1 MLYKKILVAS
11 SLLVVLF
18 MLYLIPTK
26 KEVEFAETNLEYVYP
41 NDLETVYLLDSNDYV
56 ARVLISASNDS
67 IISKATSLI
76 DALTI
81 GGKKENVI
89 PNGFRSIIPSGTK
102 VIDIELEDGVLVI
115 NFSKDILDIDKK
127 YEDKMIESLTYTL
140 TSINGIDSIKLLVD
154 GKELK
159 KLPNS
164 NKLLPT
170 FLDKSY
176 GINKIYEI
184 TNVGN
189 IDSYTVYFVNS
200 VNDNKYYIPVTKYV
214 NDYKQDKIRIII
226 DELASSFT
234 YQSNLSS
241 FLNENTKLLNYEVID
256 KQIKLNFNDMIFSD
270 ITNNDILEEVVYTI
284 CLSIND
290 SIDIDSVV
298 FLAND
303 REILFYIF
311 IFLIFLYGCLYGYLY

>member
-1 MLYKKILVAS
+1 MIKKMLYKKILVAS
-11 SLLVVLF
+11 SLFVVLF

-102 VIDIELEDGVLVI
+102 VIDIELEDGVLII

-189 IDSYTVYFVNS
+189 IDSYTVYFVNN

-303 REILFYIF
+303 REILKKNISD
-311 IFLIFLYGCLYGYLY
+311 LK

>member
-1 MLYKKILVAS
+1 MIKKMLYKKILVAS

-102 VIDIELEDGVLVI
+102 VIDIELEDGVLII

-270 ITNNDILEEVVYTI
+270 ITNNDVLEEVVYTI

-298 FLAND
+298 FFAND
-303 REILFYIF
+303 REILKKNISD
-311 IFLIFLYGCLYGYLY
+311 LK

>member
-1 MLYKKILVAS
+1 MIKKMLYKKILVAS

-200 VNDNKYYIPVTKYV
+200 VYDNKYYIPVTKYV

-303 REILFYIF
+303 REILKKNISD
-311 IFLIFLYGCLYGYLY
+311 LK

>member
-1 MLYKKILVAS
+1 MIKKMLYKKILVAS

-102 VIDIELEDGVLVI
+102 VNDIELEDGVLVI

-303 REILFYIF
+303 REILKKNISD
-311 IFLIFLYGCLYGYLY
+311 LK

>member
-170 FLDKSY
+170 FLNKSY

-303 REILFYIF
+303 REILKKNISD
-311 IFLIFLYGCLYGYLY
+311 LK

>member
-1 MLYKKILVAS
+1 MIKKMLYKKILVAS
-11 SLLVVLF
+11 SLFVVLF

-102 VIDIELEDGVLVI
+102 VIDIELEDGVLII

-189 IDSYTVYFVNS
+189 IDSYTVYFVNN

-298 FLAND
+298 FFAND
-303 REILFYIF
+303 REILKKNISD
-311 IFLIFLYGCLYGYLY
+311 LK

>member
-41 NDLETVYLLDSNDYV
+41 NNLETVYLLDSNDYV
-56 ARVLISASNDS
+56 ARVLISASNES
-67 IISKATSLI
+67 SVSKALSLI
-76 DALTI
+76 DALII

-89 PNGFRSIIPSGTK
+89 PNGFRSIMPSGTK
-102 VIDIELEDGVLVI
+102 VNDIKLEDGVLI
-115 NFSKDILDIDKK
+115 IDFSKDILDIDKK
-127 YEDKMIESLTYTL
+127 YEDKMIEALTYTL

-164 NKLLPT
+164 NKILPT

-200 VNDNKYYIPVTKYV
+200 VNDSKYYIPVTKYI
-214 NDYKQDKIRIII
+214 NDNKQDKIRIII
-226 DELASSFT
+226 DELATSFT
-234 YQSNLSS
+234 YQSNLNS
-241 FLNENTKLLNYEVID
+241 FLNENAKLLNYEVID

-298 FLAND
+298 FMAND
-303 REILFYIF
+303 KEMLRKNISDLK
-311 IFLIFLYGCLYGYLY
+311 

>member
-1 MLYKKILVAS
+1 MIKKMLYKKILVAS

-303 REILFYIF
+303 REILKKNISD
-311 IFLIFLYGCLYGYLY
+311 LK

>member
-1 MLYKKILVAS
+1 MIKKMLYKKILVAS

-67 IISKATSLI
+67 IISKSTSLI

-102 VIDIELEDGVLVI
+102 VIDIELEDGVLII

-189 IDSYTVYFVNS
+189 IDSYTVYFVNN

-270 ITNNDILEEVVYTI
+270 ITNNDILEEVVYTL

-303 REILFYIF
+303 REILKKNISD
-311 IFLIFLYGCLYGYLY
+311 LK

>member
-1 MLYKKILVAS
+1 MIKKMLYKKILVAS

-102 VIDIELEDGVLVI
+102 VIDIELEDGVLII

-189 IDSYTVYFVNS
+189 IDSYTVYFVNN

-214 NDYKQDKIRIII
+214 NDYKHDKIRIII

-256 KQIKLNFNDMIFSD
+256 KQIKLNFNDMIFGD

-303 REILFYIF
+303 REILKKNISD
-311 IFLIFLYGCLYGYLY
+311 LK

>member
-41 NDLETVYLLDSNDYV
+41 NNLETVYLLDSNDYV
-56 ARVLISASNDS
+56 ARVLISASNES
-67 IISKATSLI
+67 SVSKALSLI
-76 DALTI
+76 DALII

-89 PNGFRSIIPSGTK
+89 PNGFRSIMPSGTK
-102 VIDIELEDGVLVI
+102 VNDIKLEDGVLI
-115 NFSKDILDIDKK
+115 IDFSKDILDIDKK
-127 YEDKMIESLTYTL
+127 YEDKMIEALTYTL
-140 TSINGIDSIKLLVD
+140 TSINDIDSIKLLVD
-154 GKELK
+154 GEELK

-164 NKLLPT
+164 NKILPT

-200 VNDNKYYIPVTKYV
+200 VNDSKYYIPVTKYI
-214 NDYKQDKIRIII
+214 NDNKQDKIRIII
-226 DELASSFT
+226 DELATSFT
-234 YQSNLSS
+234 YQSNLNS
-241 FLNENTKLLNYEVID
+241 FLNENAKLLNYEVID

-298 FLAND
+298 FMAND
-303 REILFYIF
+303 KEMLRKNISDLK
-311 IFLIFLYGCLYGYLY
+311 

>member
-81 GGKKENVI
+81 GGKKENII

-303 REILFYIF
+303 REILKKNISD
-311 IFLIFLYGCLYGYLY
+311 LK

>member
-1 MLYKKILVAS
+1 MIKKMLYKKILVAS

-67 IISKATSLI
+67 IISKSTSLI

-102 VIDIELEDGVLVI
+102 VIDIELEDGVLII

-303 REILFYIF
+303 REILKKNISD
-311 IFLIFLYGCLYGYLY
+311 LK

>member
-18 MLYLIPTK
+18 MLYLIPAK
-26 KEVEFAETNLEYVYP
+26 KEVEFVETNLEYVYP
-41 NDLETVYLLDSNDYV
+41 NNLETVYLLDSNDYV
-56 ARVLISASNDS
+56 ARVLISASNES
-67 IISKATSLI
+67 SVSKALSLI
-76 DALTI
+76 DALII

-102 VIDIELEDGVLVI
+102 VNDIELEDGVLVI

-127 YEDKMIESLTYTL
+127 YEDKMIESLAYTL

-154 GKELK
+154 GEELK

-164 NKLLPT
+164 NKILPT

-200 VNDNKYYIPVTKYV
+200 VNDSKYYIPVTKYI
-214 NDYKQDKIRIII
+214 NDNKQDKIRIII
-226 DELASSFT
+226 DELATSFT
-234 YQSNLSS
+234 YQSNLNS
-241 FLNENTKLLNYEVID
+241 FLNENAKLLNYEVID

-298 FLAND
+298 FMAND
-303 REILFYIF
+303 KEMLRKNISDLK
-311 IFLIFLYGCLYGYLY
+311 

>member
-1 MLYKKILVAS
+1 MIKKMLYKKILVAS

-102 VIDIELEDGVLVI
+102 VIDIELEDGVLII

-159 KLPNS
+159 RLPNS

-189 IDSYTVYFVNS
+189 IDSYTVYFVNN

-303 REILFYIF
+303 REILKKNISD
-311 IFLIFLYGCLYGYLY
+311 LK

>member
-1 MLYKKILVAS
+1 MIKKMLYKKILVAS

-26 KEVEFAETNLEYVYP
+26 KEAEFAETNLEYVYP

-102 VIDIELEDGVLVI
+102 VIDIELEDGVLII
-115 NFSKDILDIDKK
+115 NFSKDILNIDKK

-159 KLPNS
+159 RLPNS

-189 IDSYTVYFVNS
+189 IDSYTVYFVNN

-298 FLAND
+298 FFAND
-303 REILFYIF
+303 REILKKNISD
-311 IFLIFLYGCLYGYLY
+311 LK

>member
-1 MLYKKILVAS
+1 MIKKMLYKKILVAS

-176 GINKIYEI
+176 GVNKIYEI

-303 REILFYIF
+303 REILKKNISD
-311 IFLIFLYGCLYGYLY
+311 LK

>member
-1 MLYKKILVAS
+1 MINKMLYKKILVAS

-290 SIDIDSVV
+290 SISK
-298 FLAND
+298 
-303 REILFYIF
+303 
-311 IFLIFLYGCLYGYLY
+311 

>member
-76 DALTI
+76 DALII

-200 VNDNKYYIPVTKYV
+200 VNDSKYYIPVTKYI
-214 NDYKQDKIRIII
+214 NDNKQDKIRIII
-226 DELASSFT
+226 DELATSFT
-234 YQSNLSS
+234 YQSNLNS
-241 FLNENTKLLNYEVID
+241 FLNENAKLLNYEVID

-298 FLAND
+298 FMAND
-303 REILFYIF
+303 KEMLRKNISDLK
-311 IFLIFLYGCLYGYLY
+311 

>member
-1 MLYKKILVAS
+1 MIKKMLYKKILVAS

-102 VIDIELEDGVLVI
+102 VIDIELEDGVLII

-189 IDSYTVYFVNS
+189 IDSYTVYFVNN

-270 ITNNDILEEVVYTI
+270 ITNNDVLEEVVYTI

-303 REILFYIF
+303 REILKKNISD
-311 IFLIFLYGCLYGYLY
+311 LK

>member
-1 MLYKKILVAS
+1 MIKKMLYKKILVAS

-102 VIDIELEDGVLVI
+102 VIDIELEDGVLII

-189 IDSYTVYFVNS
+189 IDSYTVYFVNN

-298 FLAND
+298 FFAND
-303 REILFYIF
+303 REILKKNISD
-311 IFLIFLYGCLYGYLY
+311 LK

>member
-11 SLLVVLF
+11 SLFVVLF

-67 IISKATSLI
+67 IISKSTSLI

-102 VIDIELEDGVLVI
+102 VIDIELEDGVLII

-176 GINKIYEI
+176 GINKVYEI

-189 IDSYTVYFVNS
+189 IDSYTVYFVNN

-298 FLAND
+298 FFAND
-303 REILFYIF
+303 REILKKNISD
-311 IFLIFLYGCLYGYLY
+311 LK

>member
-41 NDLETVYLLDSNDYV
+41 NNLETVYLLDSNDYV
-56 ARVLISASNDS
+56 ARVLISASNES
-67 IISKATSLI
+67 SVSKALSLI
-76 DALTI
+76 DALII

-89 PNGFRSIIPSGTK
+89 PNGFRSIMPSGTK
-102 VIDIELEDGVLVI
+102 VNDIKLEDGVLI
-115 NFSKDILDIDKK
+115 IDFSKDILDIDKK
-127 YEDKMIESLTYTL
+127 YEDKMIEALTYTL
-140 TSINGIDSIKLLVD
+140 TSINDIDSIKLLVD
-154 GKELK
+154 GEELK

-164 NKLLPT
+164 NKILPT

-200 VNDNKYYIPVTKYV
+200 VNDSKYYIPVTKYI
-214 NDYKQDKIRIII
+214 NDNKQDKIRIII
-226 DELASSFT
+226 DELATSFT
-234 YQSNLSS
+234 YQSNLNS
-241 FLNENTKLLNYEVID
+241 FLNENAKLLNYEVID

-303 REILFYIF
+303 REILKKNISD
-311 IFLIFLYGCLYGYLY
+311 LK

>member
-1 MLYKKILVAS
+1 MIKKMLYKKILVAS

-102 VIDIELEDGVLVI
+102 VIDIELEDGVLII

-189 IDSYTVYFVNS
+189 IDSYTVYFVNN

-270 ITNNDILEEVVYTI
+270 ITNNDILEEVVYTL

-303 REILFYIF
+303 REILKKNISD
-311 IFLIFLYGCLYGYLY
+311 LK

>member
-67 IISKATSLI
+67 IISKSTSLI

-102 VIDIELEDGVLVI
+102 VIDIELEDGVLII

-270 ITNNDILEEVVYTI
+270 ITNNDILEEVVYTL

-303 REILFYIF
+303 REILKKNISD
-311 IFLIFLYGCLYGYLY
+311 LK

>member
-1 MLYKKILVAS
+1 MIKKMLYKKILVAS

-102 VIDIELEDGVLVI
+102 VIDIELEDGVLII

-270 ITNNDILEEVVYTI
+270 ITNNDILEEVVYTL

-298 FLAND
+298 FFAND
-303 REILFYIF
+303 REILKKNISD
-311 IFLIFLYGCLYGYLY
+311 LK

>member
-67 IISKATSLI
+67 VISKATSLI

-303 REILFYIF
+303 REILKKNISD
-311 IFLIFLYGCLYGYLY
+311 LK

>member
-1 MLYKKILVAS
+1 MIKKMLYKKILVAS

-41 NDLETVYLLDSNDYV
+41 NNLETVYLLDSNDYV
-56 ARVLISASNDS
+56 ARVLISASNES
-67 IISKATSLI
+67 SVSKALSLI
-76 DALTI
+76 DALII

-89 PNGFRSIIPSGTK
+89 PNGFRSIMPSGTK
-102 VIDIELEDGVLVI
+102 VNDIKLEDGVLI
-115 NFSKDILDIDKK
+115 IDFSKDILDIDKK
-127 YEDKMIESLTYTL
+127 YEDKMIEALTYTL
-140 TSINGIDSIKLLVD
+140 TSINDIDSIKLLVD
-154 GKELK
+154 GEELK

-164 NKLLPT
+164 NKILPT

-200 VNDNKYYIPVTKYV
+200 VNDSKYYIPVTKYI
-214 NDYKQDKIRIII
+214 NDNKQDKIRIII
-226 DELASSFT
+226 DELATSFT
-234 YQSNLSS
+234 YQSNLNS
-241 FLNENTKLLNYEVID
+241 FLNENAKLLNYEVID

-298 FLAND
+298 FMAND
-303 REILFYIF
+303 KEMLRKNISDLK
-311 IFLIFLYGCLYGYLY
+311 

>member
-56 ARVLISASNDS
+56 ARVLISTSNDS
-67 IISKATSLI
+67 IISKSTSLI

-102 VIDIELEDGVLVI
+102 VIDIELEDGVLII

-189 IDSYTVYFVNS
+189 IDSYTVYFVNN

-303 REILFYIF
+303 REILKKNISD
-311 IFLIFLYGCLYGYLY
+311 LK

>member
-1 MLYKKILVAS
+1 MIKKMLYKKILVAS

-140 TSINGIDSIKLLVD
+140 TSINRIDSIKLLVD

-303 REILFYIF
+303 REILKKNISD
-311 IFLIFLYGCLYGYLY
+311 LK

>member
-102 VIDIELEDGVLVI
+102 VIDIELEDGVLII

-200 VNDNKYYIPVTKYV
+200 VNDNKYYIPVTKYI

-303 REILFYIF
+303 REILKKNISD
-311 IFLIFLYGCLYGYLY
+311 LK

>member
-102 VIDIELEDGVLVI
+102 VNDIELEDGVLVI

-290 SIDIDSVV
+290 SVDIDSVV

-303 REILFYIF
+303 REILKKNISD
-311 IFLIFLYGCLYGYLY
+311 LK

>member
-1 MLYKKILVAS
+1 MIKKMLYKKILVAS

-102 VIDIELEDGVLVI
+102 VIDIELEGGVLII

-189 IDSYTVYFVNS
+189 IDSYTVYFVNN

-303 REILFYIF
+303 REILKKNISD
-311 IFLIFLYGCLYGYLY
+311 LK

>member
-67 IISKATSLI
+67 IISKSTSLI

-102 VIDIELEDGVLVI
+102 VIDIELEDGVLII

-189 IDSYTVYFVNS
+189 IDSYTVYFVNN

-298 FLAND
+298 FLQMI
-303 REILFYIF
+303 EKFLKKIF
-311 IFLIFLYGCLYGYLY
+311 QI

>member
-1 MLYKKILVAS
+1 MIKKMLYKKILVAS

-102 VIDIELEDGVLVI
+102 VIDIELEDGVLII

-189 IDSYTVYFVNS
+189 IDSYTVYFVNN

-303 REILFYIF
+303 REILKKNISD
-311 IFLIFLYGCLYGYLY
+311 LK

>member
-290 SIDIDSVV
+290 SVDIDSVV

-303 REILFYIF
+303 REILKKNISD
-311 IFLIFLYGCLYGYLY
+311 LK

>member
-1 MLYKKILVAS
+1 MIKKMLYKKILVAS

-127 YEDKMIESLTYTL
+127 YEDKMIESLAYTL

-303 REILFYIF
+303 REILKKNISD
-311 IFLIFLYGCLYGYLY
+311 LK

>member
-11 SLLVVLF
+11 SLFVVLF

-67 IISKATSLI
+67 IISKSTSLI

-102 VIDIELEDGVLVI
+102 VIDIELEDGVLII

-127 YEDKMIESLTYTL
+127 YEDKMIESLIYTL

-189 IDSYTVYFVNS
+189 IDSYTVYFVNN

-298 FLAND
+298 FFAND
-303 REILFYIF
+303 REILKKNISD
-311 IFLIFLYGCLYGYLY
+311 LK

>member
-11 SLLVVLF
+11 SLFVVLF

-67 IISKATSLI
+67 IISKSTSLI

-102 VIDIELEDGVLVI
+102 VIDIELEDGVLII

-189 IDSYTVYFVNS
+189 IDSYTVYFVNN

-298 FLAND
+298 FFAND
-303 REILFYIF
+303 REILKKNISD
-311 IFLIFLYGCLYGYLY
+311 LK

>member
-1 MLYKKILVAS
+1 M
-11 SLLVVLF
+11 
-18 MLYLIPTK
+18 
-26 KEVEFAETNLEYVYP
+26 EYVYP
-41 NDLETVYLLDSNDYV
+41 NNLETVYLLDSNDYV
-56 ARVLISASNDS
+56 ARVLISASNES
-67 IISKATSLI
+67 SVSKALSLI
-76 DALTI
+76 DALII

-89 PNGFRSIIPSGTK
+89 PNGFRSIMPSGTK
-102 VIDIELEDGVLVI
+102 VNDIKLEDGVLI
-115 NFSKDILDIDKK
+115 IDFSKDILDIDKK
-127 YEDKMIESLTYTL
+127 YEDKMIEALTYTL
-140 TSINGIDSIKLLVD
+140 TSINDIDSIKLLVD
-154 GKELK
+154 GEELK

-164 NKLLPT
+164 NKILPT

-200 VNDNKYYIPVTKYV
+200 VNDSKYYIPVTKYI
-214 NDYKQDKIRIII
+214 NDNKQDKIRIII
-226 DELASSFT
+226 DELATSFT
-234 YQSNLSS
+234 YQSNLNS
-241 FLNENTKLLNYEVID
+241 FLNENAKLLNYEVID

-298 FLAND
+298 FMAND
-303 REILFYIF
+303 KEMLRKNISDLK
-311 IFLIFLYGCLYGYLY
+311 